1 MYLVNISIVI
11 YWCIIGISANR
22 TTCSISPKYKSRRIV
37 VVFCFSI
44 NVVTG
49 KKKKKKYD
57 RNWTSRCSYNQ
68 IFQNSLDSC
77 QLMGIHSY
85 VCMELIYYL
94 TFILVYIC
102 LKVLLNWLTDM
113 PFSSDQTGRSF
124 KWKQPRFSNYL
135 HLMGLYFITILA
147 VIPSQHSLLI

>member
-1 MYLVNISIVI
+1 MI

-22 TTCSISPKYKSRRIV
+22 TTYSISPKYKSRRIV
-37 VVFCFSI
+37 VVCWLFFF
-44 NVVTG
+44 NKRG
-49 KKKKKKYD
+49 HRGKKKKYD

-94 TFILVYIC
+94 TFILVFIC

-113 PFSSDQTGRSF
+113 SFSSDQTGRSF
-124 KWKQPRFSNYL
+124 KWKQPQFANYL
-135 HLMGLYFITILA
+135 HLMGLYFTTILA
-147 VIPSQHSLLI
+147 VIPSQHSLLM